1 MQYFS
6 MSDIIGDL
14 KRVENSLS
22 SMSSDVESIA
32 KDYPDAKSK
41 LYSLENDMDRLL
53 IDVRNIIMKIKGEKI
68 H

>member
-1 MQYFS
+1 

-41 LYSLENDMDRLL
+41 LYSLEDDVDRLL
-53 IDVRNIIMKIKGEKI
+53 IDVRNIIIKIKGE
-68 H
+68 